1 MEIRRGAQ
9 CGAAPGGVSAR
20 PAAADPGAIRC
31 AHMEPFSIFKS
42 ILLVLRVVQR
52 RQNQSPEVKSATKKR
67 QAGCQKGRL
76 DGCTESDPSQPD
88 PAPAAVAG
96 RQDREDENERISLD
110 IFGYHLENWVR
121 YLTRHLWR
129 FCGDLYW
136 RSLGYLKDIHGYLW
150 ISLLDLRLDIIWISK
165 GDLCWI
171 SCGYVRFKRISFGYL
186 LWKYD

>member
-1 MEIRRGAQ
+1 MIAKPLVHG
-9 CGAAPGGVSAR
+9 ST
-20 PAAADPGAIRC
+20 PAAMAGWPDSDDTATAPVGAG
-31 AHMEPFSIFKS
+31 ALHGLKWSHEAK
-42 ILLVLRVVQR
+42 
-52 RQNQSPEVKSATKKR
+52 NGH
-67 QAGCQKGRL
+67 AGCQKGRL